1 MTSRSGL
8 HVGVTPWQWSATAD
22 IARQATAAEALGFDS
37 FWLPENH
44 FQGALSLP
52 DPLMVLSAAAAVT
65 SRITLATTS
74 YLLPL
79 RTPLAAA
86 EQIAVLDDISQGR
99 LLLGIGRGY
108 DQDTLAAFGVKA
120 GSKRALFASHL
131 EAILELLKGE
141 PIAGCNEERR
151 LSPPVVQR
159 PHPPLVV
166 AAFGPKAIE
175 QAGSLGLP
183 YLASPLESLPRLE
196 EKYAEHRAA
205 CERNGHTPPDMVPVM
220 RTLFISDQPRLLD
233 EARRLVR
240 DQYRMRAGPLGEATQ
255 TPVDQL
261 AFIGPKQVVF
271 DQIQDSR
278 ARLGLTHLIAARIR
292 VPGLEHAALE
302 ESMQSLAEIKKEA
315 ARACRPVGGAM

>member
-1 MTSRSGL
+1 MTSRTGL
-8 HVGVTPWQWSATAD
+8 HIGVTPWQWLGSAD
-22 IARQATAAEALGFDS
+22 IVRQAAVAEELGFDS

-99 LLLGIGRGY
+99 LLLGIGRGF
-108 DQDTLAAFGVKA
+108 DRDTLAAFGVKA

-131 EAILELLKGE
+131 EAILALLRGE
-141 PIAGCNEERR
+141 AILGCDEQRR

-205 CERNGHTPPDMVPVM
+205 CERNGHVPPEMVPVM
-220 RTLFISDQPRLLD
+220 RTLFISDEPRFLHK
-233 EARRLVR
+233 ARQLVQ
-240 DQYRMRAGPLGEATQ
+240 DQYRIRAGPLGEATH

-261 AFIGPKQVVF
+261 AFIGPKQTVF
-271 DQIQDSR
+271 DQIQDLR
-278 ARLGLTHLIAARIR
+278 ARLGLTHLVAARVRI
-292 VPGLEHAALE
+292 PGLEDAALE
-302 ESMQSLAEIKKEA
+302 ESMRALAEMKEQ
-315 ARACRPVGGAM
+315 PYP